1 MSLAMIF
8 EQRVN
13 PTQNGITTPSMFAIH
28 ELSHWFGFPERYE
41 PILNGNLDRTPATGF
56 SPMGYSS
63 LDSGRAHHIGYD
75 RFRQGFMDQGT
86 PALTVPKNTQ
96 PVVTT
101 VDLVPI
107 DLAPPLN
114 GPLQSSLILVPTE
127 QSADG
132 FVGYTVESRVTGP
145 TFGDIV
151 YENGAIVSFVDT
163 RNRADI
169 FIMDD
174 PNDNQPSVGN
184 TRLAYE
190 ANDVFQDATRG
201 VRIEVK
207 APVIPGTGA
216 TQILVTNTTPSQMK
230 PDLEIRQWDERFWA
244 TPDIWI
250 DRPPFLN
257 PPDRA
262 DDLQGPD
269 PYGNR
274 DTPGVATNPTIEN
287 RIYFKVRNGG
297 AATAF
302 NAVVKAYFSM
312 PGIGQGLS
320 DWQPVNP
327 GDQGV
332 SFSQINPGQEVTGYL
347 HWTVPAGTMPD
358 GHACVKV
365 VIQPLATGELSLENN
380 IAQENIFRFETNKN
394 SPWHSRSRQILVRNP
409 SATEVVRVAMDT
421 SALPTGW
428 AAKLLPSTFSLAPGS
443 SQLVDYAI
451 YPAGPPGKPAS
462 DAPPGFVSKTN
473 ITAYGFFSTGGVR
486 VLGGVQSQL
495 ALINL
500 TTTSL
505 TLVSKTATSMTVKG
519 CVSGV
524 GGTPIAARIVAFQAA
539 YQTNHA
545 WASGTTNSSGCVQLQ
560 IYGLLSG
567 KTYQVVAHHSG
578 TGMYGSSKSGV
589 TSVVLP

>member
-1 MSLAMIF
+1 MVLCVKYANTNVTREVSCQNWVDRFNLEVKPYFERTTDGVTSFNFVLPTYHAGITPPAGHWLPSTIQDGASNFVDNLQDRVINVVDSLVDFSLTDRVVVVIPAADGWGQAFGGEYIDTSADLNTFTFTLPNALDAESDLEFREITTGVFRPARRMSLAMIF

-332 SFSQINPGQEVTGYL
+332 SFSQISPGQEVTGYL

-365 VIQPLATGELSLENN
+365 VIQPLATGELSL
-380 IAQENIFRFETNKN
+380 
-394 SPWHSRSRQILVRNP
+394 
-409 SATEVVRVAMDT
+409 
-421 SALPTGW
+421 
-428 AAKLLPSTFSLAPGS
+428 
-443 SQLVDYAI
+443 
-451 YPAGPPGKPAS
+451 
-462 DAPPGFVSKTN
+462 
-473 ITAYGFFSTGGVR
+473 
-486 VLGGVQSQL
+486 
-495 ALINL
+495 
-500 TTTSL
+500 
-505 TLVSKTATSMTVKG
+505 
-519 CVSGV
+519 
-524 GGTPIAARIVAFQAA
+524 
-539 YQTNHA
+539 
-545 WASGTTNSSGCVQLQ
+545 
-560 IYGLLSG
+560 
-567 KTYQVVAHHSG
+567 
-578 TGMYGSSKSGV
+578 
-589 TSVVLP
+589 